1 MLFVQKQP
9 LNPIEGPIQPC
20 IKRDPPRFV
29 EAGKHWTANPGDIIL
44 DNATNPYLIDG
55 TILAVAR
62 DRNKTQYGQKSYTFK
77 VNKAFRPPL
86 IDRDDLVPLSRL
98 PRPTT
103 QYRNNPSIPF
113 QTMNPMSMEGRNYVK
128 QQRCADN
135 ILPSFFHRVDQPQPD
150 VVINLQQKLPSVSV
164 ETPKS
169 FGLHLPTEGCT
180 DPNIRKIGWEV
191 TLRNKKAVE
200 AKSNPSFSIG
210 VQSQHNDVSLS
221 EHNPKVFADAG
232 RTFCLRNNNSSQQD
246 ISLQKRNPSVYAD
259 SKKEWFVHFNAEQPD
274 IELDL
279 HNPSVFANA
288 GHSSMLRHTNTVEK
302 DISLERKNPLVFAH
316 AKKEYAVNLND
327 VSNTKDIFLEQ
338 KRPNASASSGRAQN
352 IETIQDRN
360 IELKQRVIHTNTGT
374 GRRAM
379 EFGNP
384 EHSKKE
390 APRIANRV
398 QTSASSGMENMVK
411 ETIRNEDIFLKQT
424 LTPNKGDTYTSN
436 SAMPV
441 FCEKRPDVRIKSKE
455 RLRPASSGN
464 WS

>member
-55 TILAVAR
+55 TVLAVAR
-62 DRNKTQYGQKSYTFK
+62 DRNKTQYGEKSYTFK

-86 IDRDDLVPLSRL
+86 INRDDLLPLSRL

-113 QTMNPMSMEGRNYVK
+113 QTTNPMSMEGRNYVK

-200 AKSNPSFSIG
+200 AKSNPSFGLG
-210 VQSQHNDVSLS
+210 VQSQHQDITLE
-221 EHNPKVFADAG
+221 EHNPKVFANAG
-232 RTFCLRNNNSSQQD
+232 KNFSFLENNSSQQD
-246 ISLQKRNPSVYAD
+246 ISLQRRNPNVFAD
-259 SKKEWFVHFNAEQPD
+259 SKREWFIHFNAEQPN
-274 IELDL
+274 IELEL
-279 HNPSVFANA
+279 HNPSVFADA
-288 GHSSMLRHTNTVEK
+288 GHSSSLRHINNTER
-302 DISLERKNPLVFAH
+302 DISLQRKNPLVFAN
-316 AKKEYAVNLND
+316 AKKEYAVSLQ
-327 VSNTKDIFLEQ
+327 NTGNSQDIFLEQ
-338 KRPNASASSGRAQN
+338 KRPTASAYSGMAQN

-360 IELKQRVIHTNTGT
+360 VELRQRVIHTNTGT

-390 APRIANRV
+390 APRLANRV
-398 QTSASSGMENMVK
+398 KTSAMSGREGVIK
-411 ETIRNEDIFLKQT
+411 ETLRNEDVSLRQT
-424 LTPNKGDTYTSN
+424 LEPNRGNTYKSD

-441 FCEKRPDVRIKSKE
+441 FCEKRPEVRIKSKQ
-455 RLRPASSGN
+455 RVKPISGGN
-464 WS
+464 S

>member
-20 IKRDPPRFV
+20 IKKDPPRFV

-55 TILAVAR
+55 TVLAVAR

-113 QTMNPMSMEGRNYVK
+113 QTMNPMSVEGRNYVK
-128 QQRCADN
+128 QQRCADS

-150 VVINLQQKLPSVSV
+150 VVINLQQKLPNVSV

-169 FGLHLPTEGCT
+169 FGLYLPSEGCT
-180 DPNIRKIGWEV
+180 DPNVRKIGWEV

-200 AKSNPSFSIG
+200 AKSNPSFGLGI
-210 VQSQHNDVSLS
+210 QTQNQDISLE
-221 EHNPKVFADAG
+221 EHNPKVFVEAG
-232 RTFCLRNNNSSQQD
+232 KNFCLKENISSQKD
-246 ISLQKRNPSVYAD
+246 IQLSKRNPSVFAD
-259 SKKEWFVHFNAEQPD
+259 SKKEWFVHFNAEQPTV
-274 IELDL
+274 ELEL
-279 HNPSVFANA
+279 HNPSVFADA
-288 GHSSMLRHTNTVEK
+288 GRTSSLKYTNSEQRDVV
-302 DISLERKNPLVFAH
+302 LERKNPLVFAH
-316 AKKEYAVNLND
+316 AKNEYGLNVD
-327 VSNTKDIFLEQ
+327 GIMGEKDIFLEQ
-338 KRPNASASSGRAQN
+338 KRPNASASSGKRQN

-384 EHSKKE
+384 EHSKIG
-390 APRIANRV
+390 APRLANRV
-398 QTSASSGMENMVK
+398 KTSANSGMENIVK
-411 ETIRNEDIFLKQT
+411 ETPRKEDVFLKQT
-424 LTPNKGDTYTSN
+424 ISPNKGDIYKSD
-436 SAMPV
+436 SAMPM
-441 FCEKRPDVRIKSKE
+441 FYEKRPEVKIKSKE
-455 RLRPASSGN
+455 RLKPAFGGSS
-464 WS
+464 